1 MTGFQTSVMVTLEI
15 HLINE
20 RSYRLYPTAMALG
33 FESLAYVNRTTGQ
46 PGQRSSQGSGGEGW
60 VVNELP

>member
-1 MTGFQTSVMVTLEI
+1 MVTLEI

-20 RSYRLYPTAMALG
+20 RSYRLFPTAMALG
-33 FESLAYVNRTTGQ
+33 FESLAYVKLIVNRTTGQ
-46 PGQRSSQGSGGEGW
+46 PGQRSCQGSGGEGW

>member
-1 MTGFQTSVMVTLEI
+1 MVTLEI